1 MIDRRKNTYGVPVDR
16 RSINRRA
23 FPRWPAQFEVCFGTG
38 TEMITASAI
47 EIGEGGLSFH
57 SENAIALESEINV
70 EYRLDAGDWVKV
82 RAVVRHV
89 DDGCPD
95 RPGKLRGL
103 RQQVVDRDVR
113 LPRQRNSR
121 LDHERPIGQGA

>member
-1 MIDRRKNTYGVPVDR
+1 MPLSVAHRTKVHELVSGCAPESVLYSGVMIDRRKNAYGVPVDR

-23 FPRWPAQFEVCFGTG
+23 FPRWLAQFEVRFGTDA
-38 TEMITASAI
+38 EMIMASAI

-57 SENAIALESEINV
+57 SETAMAPESEINV

-89 DDGCPD
+89 KD
-95 RPGKLRGL
+95 R
-103 RQQVVDRDVR
+103 Q
-113 LPRQRNSR
+113 
-121 LDHERPIGQGA
+121 IG